1 MVTDPPPGN
10 HTLRV
15 EFLESDRLDTL
26 DLPQDDGLCRLTES
40 IEKAL
45 KSEVRTAVREACAD
59 FLAGT
64 AGFYGV
70 RKPQTMARLL
80 RS

>member
-45 KSEVRTAVREACAD
+45 QS
-59 FLAGT
+59 
-64 AGFYGV
+64 
-70 RKPQTMARLL
+70 QTLPRVITLCVWNSSKATG
-80 RS
+80 SIH